1 MRGLLKS
8 VIVGFIFLEI
18 GLFVFAEKIVFES
31 SLVWRT
37 DDKGDY
43 LIPVDLPSDIYE
55 AKEVVST
62 EGEVT
67 SVVATAKFKG
77 KVELEISADAGA
89 HYTPIVF
96 GVPLKEGFV
105 KGNRL
110 RWRAKIFP
118 HSKLE
123 EVKIVY
129 TDSASTITSFGNP
142 YLSGF
147 KFRKAIHIKNPNQ
160 KDLFNY
166 QVNIK
171 VGESRKAKN
180 YDVQCEGK
188 LEKDFIDIR
197 FIAEDGQTSLSF
209 YREKIEGSKPQRLAS
224 FWVKIPQI
232 PKEGITIYLYYGNA
246 NTEDLSNPEAV
257 FDFFDDFEDKQ
268 LNKWKRETQE
278 LVELDAKLTNSQ
290 FILKRGELV
299 PRAFKFSHGI
309 IEYLAK
315 NEKKGGI
322 SLSIKGE
329 KNYTFYSSPYKGAEH
344 CIAIDE
350 IVKKNVSRAIDS
362 ARFYHFRILA
372 NEKEIRFERYLDDF
386 KKKDAIV
393 YLDSSS
399 FFEGY
404 ISLNTIN
411 SDKEG
416 SIYYDWIRVRK
427 YSKYLPKV
435 VGERKEERVSLPLF
449 KNVTLDSKGNI
460 VLVEGRE
467 RGEYVSGKV
476 FSKFRVRIASLDWK
490 EKGGRISFDFS
501 ADRGDNYKL
510 TCEKQKFYYASKRDF
525 YPGSILVYRARLYLE
540 ESSEGTASRQKQGL
554 PEVADGKVSPSL
566 EEIIL
571 DYRPGKIVVVYP
583 NGGEEVKEG
592 EEIEILWSA
601 MDYEEDYP
609 MNIYYILEDK
619 EHLIAQNVKNKGR
632 FLWNPPFISSE
643 KVKIKIVDGLDK
655 RIYDASDFY
664 FSLK

>member
-1 MRGLLKS
+1 LPKTG
-8 VIVGFIFLEI
+8 
-18 GLFVFAEKIVFES
+18 
-31 SLVWRT
+31 
-37 DDKGDY
+37 
-43 LIPVDLPSDIYE
+43 IP
-55 AKEVVST
+55 
-62 EGEVT
+62 
-67 SVVATAKFKG
+67 
-77 KVELEISADAGA
+77 
-89 HYTPIVF
+89 
-96 GVPLKEGFV
+96 
-105 KGNRL
+105 
-110 RWRAKIFP
+110 
-118 HSKLE
+118 
-123 EVKIVY
+123 
-129 TDSASTITSFGNP
+129 
-142 YLSGF
+142 
-147 KFRKAIHIKNPNQ
+147 
-160 KDLFNY
+160 
-166 QVNIK
+166 
-171 VGESRKAKN
+171 
-180 YDVQCEGK
+180 
-188 LEKDFIDIR
+188 
-197 FIAEDGQTSLSF
+197 F
-209 YREKIEGSKPQRLAS
+209 YREKIESSKPQRLAS

-246 NTEDLSNPEAV
+246 NAEDLSNPEAV

-268 LNKWKRETQE
+268 LNKWKKETQE
-278 LVELDAKLTNSQ
+278 LAELDAKLTNSQ

-299 PRAFKFSHGI
+299 SRAFKFSHGI

-399 FFEGY
+399 FGGY

-416 SIYYDWIRVRK
+416 GIHYDWIRVRK

-435 VGERKEERVSLPLF
+435 VGEGEEERVSLPLF

-467 RGEYVSGKV
+467 KGEYVSGKI
-476 FSKFRVRIASLDWK
+476 FSEFRVRIASLDWK

-510 TCEKQKFYYASKRDF
+510 NCEKQKFYYASKRDF
-525 YPGSILVYRARLYLE
+525 YPGSILVYRARLYRE
-540 ESSEGTASRQKQGL
+540 NSRST
-554 PEVADGKVSPSL
+554 PSMEKV
-566 EEIIL
+566 IL

-609 MNIYYILEDK
+609 FELYYILEDK

-655 RIYDASDFY
+655 RIYDTSDFY